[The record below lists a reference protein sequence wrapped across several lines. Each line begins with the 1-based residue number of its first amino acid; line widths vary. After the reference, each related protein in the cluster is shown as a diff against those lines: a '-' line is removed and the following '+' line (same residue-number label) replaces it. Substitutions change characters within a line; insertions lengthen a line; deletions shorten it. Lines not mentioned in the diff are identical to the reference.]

1 MNDKTPDVTKEIP
14 VVTEVHNTVDD
25 WKSEKIDKLAS
36 ALAKAQ
42 SEIKGAQSSSTNP
55 FFNSSYADLHTVI
68 QAALPPF
75 TKHGLSVLQGNRFCV
90 VTNGFYVTT
99 TLLHESGQWI
109 RSEIR
114 MPIGGKKDAH
124 AIGSACT
131 YGRRYGFSALT
142 GIAQYDDDGNQTVAS
157 GLTKNHVA
165 NLKIETPPHKRKTNS
180 DGRKVT
186 A

>member
-1 MNDKTPDVTKEIP
+1 MENNTTDVVKETPLM
-14 VVTEVHNTVDD
+14 TEVLNTTDA
-25 WKSEKIDKLAS
+25 WKSEKIDKLAT

-68 QAALPPF
+68 QSALPSF
-75 TKHGLSVLQGNRFCV
+75 TKHGLSILQGNRFCI

-142 GIAQYDDDGNQTVAS
+142 GIAQYDDDGNQTVTA
-157 GLTKNHVA
+157 GITKEHTA
-165 NLKIETPPHKRKTNS
+165 NLKIETAPHKQGTNS
-180 DGRKVT
+180 SGRTVR